1 MERSVPFGPYTELD
15 EIYVRHAMS
24 ADKVSCARDT
34 ELHRVAEIMSRE
46 GTHSVLVE
54 PEEGKTRGEDWG
66 VISDRDLVAAYFKP
80 HAPAWSV
87 TSTPSATI
95 NENAR
100 LLRALRQMS
109 ENDTAHL
116 IVVDAHEKAIGVLST
131 VDLID
136 VMGDLSEA
144 DSDAE

>member
-1 MERSVPFGPYTELD
+1 MQRSVPFGPYTELD
-15 EIYVRHAMS
+15 EIYVRDAMS
-24 ADKVSCARDT
+24 ADMVSCSRET
-34 ELHRVAEIMSRE
+34 ELHSVSEIMANE
-46 GTHSVLVE
+46 ETHSVLVE
-54 PEEGKTRGEDWG
+54 PEEGKSRGADWG